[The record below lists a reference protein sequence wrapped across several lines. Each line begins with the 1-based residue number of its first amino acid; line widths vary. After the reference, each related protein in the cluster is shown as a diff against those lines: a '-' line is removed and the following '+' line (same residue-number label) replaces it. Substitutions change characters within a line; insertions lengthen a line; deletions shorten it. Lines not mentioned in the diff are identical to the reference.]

1 MFCVDWNCLFCPRR
15 GLRSERAIPP
25 RWFARRSGTV
35 CGTAVRRD
43 KFTYP
48 VEFPWASGKAIAPV
62 KKPSKAVF
70 PALQISWRFGFLNI
84 YFSANSARKRNLLLV
99 VKLPSPTWGKE
110 STSWTTCS
118 TPTVRTGGSRATELS
133 FTVISLAPVIWL
145 VGGPPM
151 DASKSGGI
159 SSMQSAFG

>member
-1 MFCVDWNCLFCPRR
+1 MTISLYCWLKQLFLCR
-15 GLRSERAIPP
+15 ERVCCST
-25 RWFARRSGTV
+25 RWFAHRLELF
-35 CGTAVRRD
+35 AVQQNNTIF

-48 VEFPWASGKAIAPV
+48 VDFRWAYSKATAPV
-62 KKPSKAVF
+62 KKPSKVIF
-70 PALQISWRFGFLNI
+70 PALEMGLWFGFLNI

-99 VKLPSPTWGKE
+99 VKLPSPIWGKE
-110 STSWTTCS
+110 STSWMTCS